1 MKEPIPSAQ
10 NWRDLGQG
18 WEQHPAMNY
27 WLVKQEPEDY
37 SWEKFC
43 KDGLTAWTGVR
54 NFEARNNLRAMKK
67 GELVLYYHTGDEK
80 QVVGIARVQKEAY
93 TDPTA
98 TEGDW
103 SAVDL
108 KPVKGLK
115 TSVTLSRIKS
125 DKVLKDMPLVRKTRL
140 SVVPVSEEQFSR
152 LVGLGETEI

>member
-1 MKEPIPSAQ
+1 
-10 NWRDLGQG
+10 
-18 WEQHPAMNY
+18 MNY

-37 SWEKFC
+37 SWEKFYQ
-43 KDGLTAWTGVR
+43 DGLTAWTGVR

-115 TSVTLSRIKS
+115 TSVTLPTIKA
-125 DKVLKDMPLVRKTRL
+125 DKVLKNMPLVRKTRL

-152 LVGLGETEI
+152 LVSLGETEV

>member
-1 MKEPIPSAQ
+1 
-10 NWRDLGQG
+10 
-18 WEQHPAMNY
+18 MNY

-37 SWEKFC
+37 SWEKFYQ
-43 KDGLTAWTGVR
+43 DGLTAWTGVR

-115 TSVTLSRIKS
+115 TSVTLPTIKA
-125 DKVLKDMPLVRKTRL
+125 DKVLKNMALVRKTRL

-152 LVGLGETEI
+152 LVSLGETEV